1 MGEILIRQ
9 EEGQDSRRR
18 TVSFSSETPYRR
30 YFGMEILDH
39 AEGAVDLG
47 RLNSVGV
54 LLFNHDV
61 DRVVGRVVRAWVE
74 NNRGMAEVE
83 FDTDADAEK
92 IFSKVQSE
100 TLKTTS
106 VRYRVDSWEEVRA
119 GATSADGR
127 FTGPCSI
134 ARRWTPMEISIVSI
148 AAGKSP
154 VKSPAKSGL
163 RASSRS
169 PPFFRK
175 PGIGP
180 FRPAAFGPSP
190 PPGPPGAARSA
201 LPGRP

>member
-47 RLNSVGV
+47 RLNTVGV

-61 DRVVGRVVRAWVE
+61 DRVVGRVIRAWLE

-92 IFSKVQSE
+92 VFSKVQSG

-119 GATSADGR
+119 RGNIG
-127 FTGPCSI
+127 
-134 ARRWTPMEISIVSI
+134 RWTLYR
-148 AAGKSP
+148 P
-154 VKSPAKSGL
+154 VQYRQEVDAHGNL
-163 RASSRS
+163 HCFRASRPHRGSGQSRGKHRRAG
-169 PPFFRK
+169 PVRIRAADPGKQKHFQEVRK
-175 PGIGP
+175 Q
-180 FRPAAFGPSP
+180 
-190 PPGPPGAARSA
+190 
-201 LPGRP
+201 

>member
-1 MGEILIRQ
+1 MAKEQQQNSRTQDRNQGTRCMGQILTRQ

-18 TVSFSSETPYRR
+18 TISFSSEEPYRR

-39 AEGAVDLG
+39 AAGAVNLE

-61 DRVVGRVVRAWVE
+61 DKVVGRVIRAWIE

-92 IFSKVQSE
+92 VFGNVQSG

-106 VRYRVDSWEEVRA
+106 VRYSVDSWEEVRP

-127 FTGPCSI
+127 FQGPCQI
-134 ARRWTPMEISIVSI
+134 A
-148 AAGKSP
+148 G
-154 VKSPAKSGL
+154 G
-163 RASSRS
+163 
-169 PPFFRK
+169 
-175 PGIGP
+175 
-180 FRPAAFGPSP
+180 
-190 PPGPPGAARSA
+190 
-201 LPGRP
+201 GRPWRCPLFPCRQTPPWA